1 MNAGGGGGWR
11 WWIAG
16 FFFFKKKVSHPFIFL
31 SLFFLSFTFLYFF
44 LSIQDYMTWAS
55 EWCLWGGRGGLHPG
69 PTNSS
74 SVQAEGREI
83 IG

>member
-1 MNAGGGGGWR
+1 MNEGGGGGV
-11 WWIAG
+11 AAVDSG
-16 FFFFKKKVSHPFIFL
+16 FLKKKKKRSRTH
-31 SLFFLSFTFLYFF
+31 LFFCHCFF
-44 LSIQDYMTWAS
+44 SLLHSCIFFSVQDYMTRAS

>member
-1 MNAGGGGGWR
+1 MNEGGGGGV
-11 WWIAG
+11 AAVDSG
-16 FFFFKKKVSHPFIFL
+16 FLKKKKKVSHSFIFL
-31 SLFFLSFTFLYFF
+31 SLFLLSFTFLYFF
-44 LSIQDYMTWAS
+44 LSVQDYMTRAS